1 MHFVSSQH
9 SANFSYLTVARSSNG
24 IRQTDDDHFQ
34 HPIVRAPIDLQFD
47 DFNVVHSDIVVVMN
61 SNRIVTP
68 TKIKG
73 VPELVVEMLSPSTRE
88 RDQQLKRELYEQN
101 RVPEYW
107 TVDADNQLLSCY
119 RLSSEGAYAQPTQHS
134 DEVSIAL
141 GNVTARIDLRKVW

>member
-1 MHFVSSQH
+1 
-9 SANFSYLTVARSSNG
+9 
-24 IRQTDDDHFQ
+24 
-34 HPIVRAPIDLQFD
+34 
-47 DFNVVHSDIVVVMN
+47 MN

-119 RLSSEGAYAQPTQHS
+119 RLSREGAYAQPTQHS
-134 DEVSIAL
+134 DEISIAL